1 MLIIAPKG
9 LSKKMELIDFFSKRP
24 DDGNND
30 YNNDDFFLHNGWL
43 TKGVNPLSANP
54 TKLLNKLKY

>member
-30 YNNDDFFLHNGWL
+30 YNNDDFFLHNG
-43 TKGVNPLSANP
+43 
-54 TKLLNKLKY
+54 